1 MKKLLSLALISM
13 LALPLAAFGQGT
25 LKVGTIN
32 MDRAFKEY
40 SKTKEAEKKINDAKD
55 AAKKEFDDRTD
66 AYKKALEEVNNL
78 NKQLESQ
85 ALSADKKTQL
95 AKDRDDKINNIKN
108 MEREINEFRQT
119 RENQLR
125 EQALRM
131 REGIVKE
138 ITEIVNDKVKA
149 LNLDLDLEKSGMSFN
164 DVPLVMYSRDNY
176 DFTNDVVTA
185 LNKPGRASTLNTEM
199 PATSPVAT
207 TGARANPPVPAK
219 APPAASAT
227 PKKPQ
232 AYLVAQ
238 THACVSR
245 RAFCFS
251 DVASLRV
258 SSDAIDVV
266 RGTPNESWNLWFAG
280 DESGEQLVVY
290 FNTRSAR
297 SFPGAA
303 ARAGYL
309 CLWLERCHRRHIR
322 SLFSSWRS
330 ANIRAGRARAHRRS
344 GARPLEIRSQLSLG
358 GKRRV
363 LASTRNS
370 SGRNRAR

>member
-1 MKKLLSLALISM
+1 MKKLLSLALTSM

-25 LKVGTIN
+25 LKIGTVN

-85 ALSADKKTQL
+85 ALSADKKTKL

-138 ITEIVNDKVKA
+138 ITEIVNDKVKT
-149 LNLDLDLEKSGMSFN
+149 LNMDLVFDKSGMSFN
-164 DVPLVMYSRDNY
+164 GVPLVMYSRDSY
-176 DFTNDVVTA
+176 DFTNDVVAA
-185 LNKPGRASTLNTEM
+185 LNK
-199 PATSPVAT
+199 
-207 TGARANPPVPAK
+207 
-219 APPAASAT
+219 
-227 PKKPQ
+227 
-232 AYLVAQ
+232 
-238 THACVSR
+238 
-245 RAFCFS
+245 
-251 DVASLRV
+251 
-258 SSDAIDVV
+258 
-266 RGTPNESWNLWFAG
+266 
-280 DESGEQLVVY
+280 SGEQLAVE

-297 SFPGAA
+297 QFPGSAA
-303 ARAGYL
+303 SAGGL
-309 CLWLERCHRRHIR
+309 CLRVERNHRRHIR
-322 SLFSSWRS
+322 RLFSSRRS
-330 ANIRAGRARAHRRS
+330 ANICAGRARANRRS
-344 GARPLEIRSQLSLG
+344 GTRPLEIRSGLSFG
-358 GKRRV
+358 GKCRD
-363 LASTRNS
+363 LAPPRHA
-370 SGRNRAR
+370 SGRNRARQAGRNQSQVF